1 MNSNET
7 NTIYDIAIIGA
18 GAAGMMAALRGVLN
32 NDSVLMIG
40 GAAREK
46 KRSRAQWVRKVENI
60 PGFMS
65 YKKGVL
71 DPNKE
76 TLDFIESSAFKENLT
91 YLKNKSVTDIKKE
104 GDLFYLTLDGDE
116 SELYQARF
124 VILAT
129 GVMDIQPEI
138 EGSIKTIF
146 PYANVQTVDYCVRCD
161 GHHVL
166 DKETVI
172 IGAGE
177 SAAWIAIMLHERY
190 APPHLTVLT
199 DGKKPE
205 YSDKVRQLLE
215 LYKIEVNT
223 KGIDGVRGKEK
234 EGILEGFVF
243 CDGTIHP
250 ADFAFISMGMM
261 VYNDLA
267 NKLGTDTDKRGFVVT
282 NPKGESSVEG
292 LYVAGDLRA
301 NTKKQIYTAWD
312 TAVDA
317 ADDIN
322 QRLRV
327 LRREEKL
334 AQIVSQ

>member
-60 PGFMS
+60 PGFMN

-76 TLDFIESSAFKENLT
+76 TLDFIENSAFKDNLT
-91 YLKNKSVTDIKKE
+91 YLRNSSVTDLKKE
-104 GDLFYLTLDGDE
+104 DDLFTLTLDSDE
-116 SELYQARF
+116 SQSHQARF

-129 GVMDIQPEI
+129 GVMDIQPQI

-146 PYANVQTVDYCVRCD
+146 PYANVQAVDYCVRCD
-161 GHHVL
+161 GHHVHG
-166 DKETVI
+166 KETVV
-172 IGAGE
+172 IGGDE

-199 DGKKPE
+199 DGKTPE
-205 YSDKVRQLLE
+205 YSEKVKQLLE

-234 EGILEGFVF
+234 EGLLEGFLF

-250 ADFAFISMGMM
+250 ADFAFVSMGMM
-261 VYNDLA
+261 VYNELA
-267 NKLGTDTDKRGFVVT
+267 NRLETETDKRGFVVA
-282 NPKGESSVEG
+282 NPKGESSVDG

-322 QRLRV
+322 HRLRI

-334 AQIVSQ
+334 SQIVSQ

>member
-1 MNSNET
+1 MNSIET
-7 NTIYDIAIIGA
+7 NTTYDIAIIGA

-32 NDSVLMIG
+32 NDRVLMIG

-71 DPNKE
+71 DPNQE
-76 TLDFIESSAFKENLT
+76 TLEFINSSAFKQNLT
-91 YLKNKSVTDIKKE
+91 FLKNKSVSDLRKE
-104 GDLFYLTLDGDE
+104 DDLFSLTLDGD
-116 SELYQARF
+116 SSQTYKARF

-129 GVMDIQPEI
+129 GVMDVQPEI
-138 EGSIKTIF
+138 DGSIKTIF

-161 GHHVL
+161 GHHVYE
-166 DKETVI
+166 KETVV
-172 IGAGE
+172 IGHDE
-177 SAAWIAIMLHERY
+177 SAAWVAIMLHERY
-190 APPHLTVLT
+190 APPHLTILT
-199 DGKKPE
+199 DGKKPQ
-205 YSDKVRQLLE
+205 YSEKVQQLLE
-215 LYKIEVNT
+215 LYRIEVNT
-223 KGIDGVRGKEK
+223 KGIDGVRGDEK
-234 EGILEGFVF
+234 KGLLEGFVF

-250 ADFAFISMGMM
+250 ADFAFVSMGMM

-267 NKLGTDTDKRGFVVT
+267 NKLNTKTDERGFVVT
-282 NPKGESSVEG
+282 GPKGESTVSG

-322 QRLRV
+322 YRLRV

-334 AQIVSQ
+334 AQAVSQ